1 MTTYAPT
8 PDLFKAW
15 KDAYDQF
22 EKTWTKPMH
31 ELISTESFAASMG
44 VTRDSYLTSQ
54 KTMREG
60 MEQYLKSLHMPS
72 KTDVSNLATLVVN
85 LESKVERLEDR
96 LDDLEEQLGR
106 HEGRFDRLETKL
118 DAIHEALIKLASAP
132 VVEFVVPSADEAAAA
147 AAAQAAPAQKRR
159 ASK

>member
-1 MTTYAPT
+1 MTTAPT

-22 EKTWTKPMH
+22 EKAWTKPMH

-54 KTMREG
+54 KTLREG

-72 KTDVSNLATLVVN
+72 KSDVTHVASLVVG
-85 LESKVERLEDR
+85 LENKVEVLEDR
-96 LDDLEEQLGR
+96 LEVLEERIGR
-106 HEGRFDRLETKL
+106 HEDRFDRLEAKL
-118 DAIHEALIKLASAP
+118 DAIHEALVKLASAP
-132 VVEFVVPSADEAAAA
+132 VVEFIVPPADEAPAAT
-147 AAAQAAPAQKRR
+147 APSAKRR
-159 ASK
+159 SAK